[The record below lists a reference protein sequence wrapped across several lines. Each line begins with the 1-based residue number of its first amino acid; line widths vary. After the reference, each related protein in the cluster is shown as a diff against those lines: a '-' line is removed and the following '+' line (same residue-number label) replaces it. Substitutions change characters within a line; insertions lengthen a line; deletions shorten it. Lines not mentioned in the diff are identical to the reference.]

1 MLASLIPDSRFVQ
14 LDSENHMLL
23 ADEPAW
29 PQLVAEVR
37 RFLAEPSSAVVAGGK
52 SLPLGELTP
61 RERDV
66 LEAIAKGL
74 DNAEI
79 ARLLRLSE
87 KTVRNHITRIFDK
100 IRVKHRYQAIVMAR
114 EAGLGGA
121 ASPPVGAEAGHLSR
135 APGATPTPR
144 RDIGLNT
151 TALARPTSIGTACT
165 RHAGTQITVKRNRVK
180 RAVE

>member
-1 MLASLIPDSRFVQ
+1 MSLHRANGTCSN
-14 LDSENHMLL
+14 S
-23 ADEPAW
+23 
-29 PQLVAEVR
+29 
-37 RFLAEPSSAVVAGGK
+37 
-52 SLPLGELTP
+52 
-61 RERDV
+61 
-66 LEAIAKGL
+66 IAKGL

-79 ARLLRLSE
+79 AGLLRLSE

-135 APGATPTPR
+135 APGANPNSAPGHRPQYSGPR
-144 RDIGLNT
+144 SPHN
-151 TALARPTSIGTACT
+151 IGTACT

-180 RAVE
+180 RAVG

>member
-1 MLASLIPDSRFVQ
+1 
-14 LDSENHMLL
+14 
-23 ADEPAW
+23 
-29 PQLVAEVR
+29 
-37 RFLAEPSSAVVAGGK
+37 
-52 SLPLGELTP
+52 
-61 RERDV
+61 V

-121 ASPPVGAEAGHLSR
+121 VSAPVGAEAGHLSR
-135 APGATPTPR
+135 APGPAATPR

-151 TALARPTSIGTACT
+151 TAFARSTMSARPAPDTPARKS
-165 RHAGTQITVKRNRVK
+165 R
-180 RAVE
+180 